1 MNNLYFYMNKAFY
14 LLCALT
20 LTVGHATSALAQD
33 TSGWNGSGTSADPYQ
48 IAKASD
54 LALLA
59 TRVNAYDAVNSG
71 TTAAPEYCAYAGV
84 CFKLTAD
91 IDLNGSTFTPIGNN
105 ASHSFGGSFNGA
117 GHIISNLSV
126 SGTGYLGLFGH
137 LAKNSIVTDLTIDK
151 ANVNG
156 SSYFVGAVVGFSKG
170 TLNNVNVSNSTIYGT
185 SSAVGGIGGTI
196 ANTNSC
202 TVTAS
207 TVTGLGGYVGGI
219 AGEIA
224 DAYISYS
231 HATATTVNGAGATSL
246 PVGGIV
252 GNLSQSNATSCY
264 FTGTV
269 NAAYNGATNLT
280 AGGIAGRAVNCTVRQ
295 CFSRTHVTANYSNAY
310 AGGVAGVIYGATI
323 SDCYST
329 GRVEC
334 AASAHV
340 GGLVGLATTYTSGTN
355 KYQPAITNSYTA
367 GTIVCNTYQYDVTG
381 EAREAIGGVDNG
393 AELTVSNIYFD
404 NQMANLGSENRGIS
418 TSGLTAA
425 NGPDGFDASLWTFA
439 QGYYPRLKG
448 IDTNE
453 AALYSASAL
462 HLSGT
467 NSISN
472 VTRNAALKALGST
485 KFLFKKGN
493 VLSTEGYNATISSDT
508 LVMGSTFGADTLCVV
523 NGADTSYY
531 NLNIAPVSFSGD
543 GTQASPFLLQTKEDL
558 VELADLTTNKK
569 VYFPST
575 YFKVTN
581 DIDMEYT
588 TDFKGICITP
598 DDVNACFEGVID
610 GDGHT
615 LNHLALTGYVVWTT
629 EPTTGFGDGTGKP
642 KTGSGD
648 GVCKTVNGFI
658 GRLGTT
664 GVLKNLNIAADAKIE
679 FFAQAGTFVGY
690 NLGTIENCKNFATV
704 QGLSSYIGGIAG
716 RNEKGGTIRNCLNA
730 GTVESGYQH
739 AGGITAMS
747 AGIVEGC
754 MNTGYVAV
762 RQLSEFATKNF
773 KFAGG
778 IVSQGSGFIMKNCV
792 NAGTVAAAAGTVGGI
807 SATLGNSLS
816 AGTGSNDIYTTIN
829 YGTVISSDIT
839 TSGAIGGTSGTK
851 GTISKV
857 YWDGQIIPLKAH
869 GNVDLEGAEA
879 ATTSTLTSGTAISG
893 FDTSTWN
900 FTAGAYPVLKQFA
913 EISQVKSASQVMMG
927 ITAGQTASALMTDA
941 TLTAPEGT
949 QWTLT
954 TGTDYEVSGNTLKVP
969 QGLNRLLVDTLT
981 ATCGNYMKVIPISTP
996 YELQLSGDG
1005 SKESPYLIS
1014 NANEWLTFANYMTDC
1029 DESFAGQYVKVTADI
1044 DFTGVDFKPIG
1055 NKATSLQADFDGAG
1069 HTVKGITY
1077 TPADTYEGA
1086 FATVGA
1092 DAVVHDLTVGGTI
1105 TSAKSY
1111 TAGFV
1116 GAAYG
1121 TFRNCV
1127 NAINVTSTAT
1137 YSAGFV
1143 ANAYGTAKF
1152 EDCINQ
1158 GNVSSSNTYIGGFA
1172 SNVVKGASFLR
1183 CANVGSVSN
1192 TGSGSYTAGFAANST
1207 AANYIGVYNIGE
1219 INITNPD
1226 KVQYVG
1232 GLIGKLTGGTAD
1244 VVTMTNCYNTADIE
1258 ATGVIAGLFGTTS
1271 SANFILH
1278 MDSCYNTGNIHSVT
1292 STSIKSGAAGG
1303 IAGFFP
1309 SNSTYAN
1316 CWNSGNVTSDK
1327 NQYAGGLVA
1336 KNSSSGTATRLT
1348 TIKNCHNTGNVVAN
1362 GSHGAG
1368 IAAYIADYTTIDS
1381 CYNTGNV
1388 SGSNR
1393 IAGLVAVPVGAH
1405 DVISNCYNS
1414 GDVTAATTRAG
1425 GLQSY
1430 GVATATFTNCF
1441 NTGSISSQ
1449 STTSGTA
1456 ETAGAYIG
1464 GLAGTSGATFIRC
1477 YNAGKVNGV
1486 TNVGGLSGATSAG
1499 KTAFRNCYNAGEVV
1513 APDNACGGIIG
1524 VDPTA
1529 TTNWKD
1535 GNACDSTYY
1544 VTDYG
1549 TYSYTLGTAVTT
1561 LELCSTDL
1569 GEGYTILGDYTLPV
1583 LNGFANCDVAKL
1595 YAAAVAVQPGD
1606 VYANVTKGFNVGT
1619 EGGVAWTATP
1629 ASAAT
1634 IKGNNVLFE
1643 SPYTGE
1649 LTLTANLGELT
1660 RTLTLNCEGAISTGV
1675 DNVTATKQVQSVT
1688 YYNTAGQA
1696 STKPFPGVNIA
1707 VTRYTDGTTSTTKQV
1722 VR

>member
-1 MNNLYFYMNKAFY
+1 MKQTLT
-14 LLCALT
+14 LLCALVIT
-20 LTVGHATSALAQD
+20 AGHTTRALAQD
-33 TSGWNGSGTSADPYQ
+33 TSGWSGSGTSADPYQ
-48 IAKASD
+48 IANASD
-54 LALLA
+54 LNLLA
-59 TRVNAYDAVNSG
+59 ARVNAYEVNSG
-71 TTAAPEYCAYAGV
+71 TTTAPEYRAYEGV
-84 CFKLTAD
+84 YFKLTAD
-91 IDLNGSTFTPIGNN
+91 INLNGSTFTPIGNN

-117 GHIISNLSV
+117 GHIISNLNV

-137 LAKNSIVTDLTIDK
+137 LAQNSIVTDLTLDK
-151 ANVNG
+151 ANVSG

-170 TLNNVNVSNSTIYGT
+170 TLDNVNVSNSTIYGT
-185 SSAVGGIGGTI
+185 ESAVGGIGGTM
-196 ANTNSC
+196 ANTSNC

-224 DAYISYS
+224 DAHITYS

-246 PVGGIV
+246 PVGGLV
-252 GNLSQSNATSCY
+252 GNLSQSNATKCY

-280 AGGIAGRAVNCTVRQ
+280 GGGIAGRAVNCTVHQ
-295 CFSRTHVTANYSNAY
+295 CFSRARVIANYSNAY
-310 AGGVAGVIYGATI
+310 AGGVAGVIYGAKI
-323 SDCYST
+323 SNCYAT

-334 AASAHV
+334 PASTHV
-340 GGLVGLATTYTSGTN
+340 GGLVGLATTYTSSTS
-355 KYQPAITNSYTA
+355 KYQPSIANSYTA
-367 GTIVCNTYQYDVTG
+367 GTIVCNTYQYDISG
-381 EAREAIGGVDNG
+381 EAREAIGGVDSG
-393 AELTVSNIYFD
+393 TELTVSNIYFD
-404 NQMANLGSENRGIS
+404 NQMANLGSMNRGAS
-418 TSGLTAA
+418 TATLTAA
-425 NGPDGFDASLWTFA
+425 NGPDGFDSSLWTFTE
-439 QGYYPRLKG
+439 GYYPRLKG
-448 IDTNE
+448 IDTDE

-462 HLSGT
+462 HLSGS
-467 NSISN
+467 NSLGN
-472 VTRNAALKALGST
+472 VTRSAALKTLGNT
-485 KFLFKKGN
+485 QFLLKKGN
-493 VLSTEGYNATISSDT
+493 VLSTEGYNATISTDS
-508 LVMGSTFGADTLCVV
+508 LVLGNTFGADTLCVV

-531 NLNIAPVSFSGD
+531 CLNIAPVSFSGD

-558 VELADLTTNKK
+558 VKLADLTTNKK

-575 YFKVTN
+575 YFRVTN

-615 LNHLALTGYVVWTT
+615 LNRLALTGYVAWAT
-629 EPTTGFGDGTGKP
+629 EPASGFGDGTGKP
-642 KTGSGD
+642 KTGTGD
-648 GVCKTVNGFI
+648 GVCKTVNGLI

-679 FFAQAGTFVGY
+679 FFAQAGAFVGY

-716 RNEKGGTIRNCLNA
+716 RNEKGGTISNCLNTGA
-730 GTVESGYQH
+730 VTSGYQH

-747 AGIVEGC
+747 AGTVENC

-762 RQLSEFATKNF
+762 RKLSDFAAKNF

-778 IVSQGSGFIMKNCV
+778 IVSQGSGFVIKNCV
-792 NAGTVAAAAGTVGGI
+792 NAGTVAAAAGSVGGI

-829 YGTVISSDIT
+829 YGTVICSDIT

-857 YWDGQIIPLKAH
+857 YWDGQIVPLLAH
-869 GNVDLEGAEA
+869 GNTDLEGAQA
-879 ATTSTLTSGTAISG
+879 ITTATLTSGTAISG
-893 FDTSTWN
+893 FDTSIWD
-900 FTAGAYPVLKQFA
+900 FIAGEYPVLKQFA
-913 EISQVKSASQVMMG
+913 SIDQVKSTRRVVMK
-927 ITAGQTASALMTDA
+927 ITDGQTASVLTTDA
-941 TLTAPEGT
+941 TLTAPEGSK
-949 QWTLT
+949 WELT
-954 TGTDYEVSGNTLKVP
+954 AGTDYKVSGNTLNVP
-969 QGLNRLLVDTLT
+969 QGLHRLLVDTLT
-981 ATCGNYMKVIPISTP
+981 ATCGDYMKVIPISTP
-996 YELQLSGDG
+996 YELPLSGEG
-1005 SKESPYLIS
+1005 TKESPYLIG
-1014 NANEWLTFANYMTDC
+1014 NANEWVTLANYMADC
-1029 DESFAGQYVKVTADI
+1029 NETFAGQYVKVTGDI
-1044 DFTGVDFKPIG
+1044 DFTGEDFKPIG
-1055 NKATSLQADFDGAG
+1055 NKATYLQADFDGAG

-1077 TPADTYEGA
+1077 SPADTYEGA
-1086 FATVGA
+1086 FATVGT
-1092 DAVVHDLTVGGTI
+1092 DAVVHDLTLNGTV

-1111 TAGFV
+1111 TGGFV

-1121 TFRNCV
+1121 TFKNCV
-1127 NAINVTSTAT
+1127 NSINVTSTAT
-1137 YSAGFV
+1137 YTAGFV

-1152 EDCINQ
+1152 EDCVNR
-1158 GNVSSSNTYIGGFA
+1158 GNVTSGSTYIGGFA
-1172 SNVVKGASFLR
+1172 SNVAKGANFVR
-1183 CANVGSVSN
+1183 CANEGTVSN
-1192 TGSGSYTAGFAANST
+1192 TGSGSYMAGFAANSV
-1207 AANYIGVYNIGE
+1207 AADYIDVANTGAIS
-1219 INITNPD
+1219 ITNPD

-1244 VVTMTNCYNTADIE
+1244 VVTITRCHNTADLE
-1258 ATGVIAGLFGTTS
+1258 ATGVMGGIFGSTS

-1278 MDSCYNTGNIHSVT
+1278 IDSCYNTGNIHSVA
-1292 STSIKSGAAGG
+1292 STSIKSGAIGG

-1309 SNSTYAN
+1309 SNSTYTR

-1336 KNSSSGTATRLT
+1336 KNSSSGSATRLT
-1348 TIKNCHNTGNVVAN
+1348 SFSNCHNSGNVVAN

-1381 CYNTGNV
+1381 CYNTGDV

-1393 IAGLVAVPVGAH
+1393 IAGLVAVPIGAH

-1414 GDVTAATTRAG
+1414 GNVTAATTRAG

-1430 GVATATFTNCF
+1430 GVATATFTDCF
-1441 NTGSISSQ
+1441 NTGAISTQ
-1449 STTSGTA
+1449 SATSGTT

-1464 GLAGTSGATFIRC
+1464 GLAGTSGATFTRC
-1477 YNAGKVNGV
+1477 YNAGKVSGV

-1499 KTAFRNCYNAGEVV
+1499 KTAFHNCYNAGEVV

-1535 GNACDSTYY
+1535 GNTCDSTYY

-1549 TYSYTLGTAVTT
+1549 TYNYTLGTSATMR
-1561 LELCSTDL
+1561 ELCNTDI
-1569 GEGYTILGDYTLPV
+1569 GDGYTTQGEYTLPV

-1595 YAAAVAVQPGD
+1595 YAAAVAVQSGD
-1606 VYANVTKGFNVGT
+1606 AYAYVTKGFNVGI
-1619 EGGVAWTATP
+1619 EGGVTWAATP

-1634 IKGNNVLFE
+1634 FKGNNVLFE

-1649 LTLTANLGELT
+1649 LTLTATLGELT
-1660 RTLTLNCEGAISTGV
+1660 RTVTLNCENAISTGV
-1675 DNVTATKQVQSVT
+1675 DNATATKQVQSVI
-1688 YYNTAGQA
+1688 YYNTVGLTSAE
-1696 STKPFPGVNIA
+1696 PFHGVNII
-1707 VTRYTDGTTSTTKQV
+1707 VTRYTDGSTSTAKQV
-1722 VR
+1722 IK

>member
-1 MNNLYFYMNKAFY
+1 MTKASR
-14 LLCALT
+14 LLCMLT
-20 LTVGHATSALAQD
+20 LTASIATGAQAQD
-33 TSGWNGSGTSADPYQ
+33 TSGWSGSGTSTDPYQ
-48 IAKASD
+48 IANASD
-54 LALLA
+54 LNLLA
-59 TRVNAYDAVNSG
+59 TRVNAYNAVNSG
-71 TTAAPEYCAYAGV
+71 TTTAPEYRAYAGV
-84 CFKLTAD
+84 YFKLTAD
-91 IDLNGSTFTPIGNN
+91 INLNGSAFTPIGNN
-105 ASHSFGGSFNGA
+105 SSHSFGGSFNGA
-117 GHIISNLSV
+117 GHIISNLNV

-137 LAKNSIVTDLTIDK
+137 LTKSSIVTDLTLHK
-151 ANVNG
+151 ANVSG

-185 SSAVGGIGGTI
+185 ESAVGGIGGTI
-196 ANTNSC
+196 AGTSNC

-207 TVTGLGGYVGGI
+207 TITGLGGYVGGI

-224 DAYISYS
+224 DAQITYS

-246 PVGGIV
+246 PVGGLV
-252 GNLSQSNATSCY
+252 GNLSQSNATKCY

-280 AGGIAGRAVNCTVRQ
+280 SGGIAGRAVNCTVNQ
-295 CFSRTHVTANYSNAY
+295 CFSRARVIANYSNAY

-323 SDCYST
+323 SNCYST

-334 AASAHV
+334 AASTHV
-340 GGLVGLATTYTSGTN
+340 GGLVGLATTYTSGTS
-355 KYQPAITNSYTA
+355 KYQPSVINSYTA
-367 GTIVCNTYQYDVTG
+367 GTIVCNTYQYDITG
-381 EAREAIGGVDNG
+381 EAREAIGGVDSDT
-393 AELTVSNIYFD
+393 ELTVSNIYFD
-404 NQMANLGSENRGIS
+404 NQMANLGSVNRGTS
-418 TSGLTAA
+418 TSTLTAA
-425 NGPDGFDASLWTFA
+425 NGPEGFDANLWTFA
-439 QGYYPRLKG
+439 EGYYPRLKG
-448 IDTNE
+448 IDTDE

-462 HLSGT
+462 HLSGS
-467 NSISN
+467 NSIGN
-472 VTRNAALKALGST
+472 VTRNAALKALGNT
-485 KFLFKKGN
+485 KFLLKKGN
-493 VLSTEGYNATISSDT
+493 VLSTEGYYATISADS
-508 LVMGSTFGADTLCVV
+508 LVLGSTFGADTLCVV
-523 NGADTSYY
+523 NGADTSRY

-543 GTQASPFLLQTKEDL
+543 GTQASPFLIQTKEDL

-615 LNHLALTGYVVWTT
+615 LNHLALTGYVAWTT

-642 KTGSGD
+642 KTGTGD
-648 GVCKTVNGFI
+648 GMCKTVNGFI

-679 FFAQAGTFVGY
+679 FFAQAGAFVGY
-690 NLGTIENCKNFATV
+690 NLGTIDNCKNFATV

-716 RNEKGGTIRNCLNA
+716 RNEKGGTISNCLNA
-730 GTVESGYQH
+730 GTVNSGYQH

-747 AGIVEGC
+747 AGTVEGC

-762 RQLSEFATKNF
+762 RKLSDFSTKNF

-792 NAGTVAAAAGTVGGI
+792 NAGTVEAAAGSVGGI
-807 SATLGNSLS
+807 SATLGNALS
-816 AGTGSNDIYTTIN
+816 AGNGSNDIYNTIN

-857 YWDGQIIPLKAH
+857 YWDGQIVPLKAH
-869 GNVDLEGAEA
+869 GNIDLNGAV
-879 ATTSTLTSGTAISG
+879 ATTTDTLTSGTAISG
-893 FDTSTWN
+893 FDTSLWD
-900 FTAGAYPVLKQFA
+900 FTTGEYPALKQFA
-913 EISQVKSASQVMMG
+913 SIGQVKSARRVVMA
-927 ITAGQTASALMTDA
+927 ITNDQTASALTTDA

-949 QWTLT
+949 KWALT
-954 TGTDYEVSGNTLKVP
+954 TGTDYKVSGNTLIVP

-981 ATCGNYMKVIPISTP
+981 ATCGDFVKVIPISTP
-996 YELQLSGDG
+996 YELQLSGEG
-1005 SKESPYLIS
+1005 TKESPFLIS
-1014 NANEWLTFANYMTDC
+1014 NANEWLTMANYMTDC

-1092 DAVVHDLTVGGTI
+1092 DAVVHNLTLIGTV

-1111 TAGFV
+1111 TGGFA

-1121 TFRNCV
+1121 TFKNCV
-1127 NAINVTSTAT
+1127 NAINVTSSAT
-1137 YSAGFV
+1137 YTAGFV

-1172 SNVVKGASFLR
+1172 SNVGKGASFTH
-1183 CANVGSVSN
+1183 CGNAGTVNNS
-1192 TGSGSYTAGFAANST
+1192 GSGSYTAGFAANS
-1207 AANYIGVYNIGE
+1207 AAADYIDVYNIGE
-1219 INITNPD
+1219 ISVTNPD
-1226 KVQYVG
+1226 KVQYAG
-1232 GLIGKLTGGTAD
+1232 GLIGKLSGSTAD

-1258 ATGVIAGLFGTTS
+1258 ATGVIGGLFGTTS

-1278 MDSCYNTGNIHSVT
+1278 MDGCYNTGNIHSVA

-1309 SNSTYAN
+1309 SNSTYTH

-1336 KNSSSGTATRLT
+1336 KNSSSGSAARLT
-1348 TIKNCHNTGNVVAN
+1348 VFKNCHNTGNVVAN

-1381 CYNTGNV
+1381 CYNTGDV

-1430 GVATATFTNCF
+1430 GVATATFTDCF
-1441 NTGSISSQ
+1441 NTGTISTT

-1464 GLAGTSGATFIRC
+1464 GLAGTSGATFTRC
-1477 YNAGKVNGV
+1477 YNAGKVSGV

-1499 KTAFRNCYNAGEVV
+1499 KTSFHNCYNAGEVV
-1513 APDNACGGIIG
+1513 APDNACGSIIG

-1535 GNACDSTYY
+1535 GNTCDSTYY

-1549 TYSYTLGTAVTT
+1549 TYSYTLGTATT
-1561 LELCSTDL
+1561 MRELCSA
-1569 GEGYTILGDYTLPV
+1569 GIGKGYTTLGDYTLPV
-1583 LNGFANCDVAKL
+1583 LNGFTNCNVAKL
-1595 YAAAVAVQPGD
+1595 YAAAVAVRPGD

-1619 EGGVAWTATP
+1619 EGGVTWTATP

-1634 IKGNNVLFE
+1634 IKGSNVLFE

-1649 LTLTANLGELT
+1649 LTMTATLGELT
-1660 RTLTLNCEGAISTGV
+1660 RTVTLNCENAISTGV
-1675 DNVTATKQVQSVT
+1675 DNVTATKQVQSVIH
-1688 YYNTAGQA
+1688 YNVAGQA
-1696 STKPFPGVNIA
+1696 SAEPFHGVNIT
-1707 VTRYTDGTTSTTKQV
+1707 VTRYTDGSISTAKQV
-1722 VR
+1722 VK